1 MGYHCRPAQSVCSA
15 LLSKLTCKVV
25 GTKVRL
31 HDQAL
36 EKLRQ
41 VDFVAVARSEKAE
54 VL

>member
-15 LLSKLTCKVV
+15 LLSKPTGKVV
-25 GTKVRL
+25 GTKVTL

-41 VDFVAVARSEKAE
+41 VDFVTVALSEKAE
-54 VL
+54 LL